1 MKISKFITNIT
12 LNDVESPGQIIT
24 LAVHQIDGGY
34 IGIDTNYTDEVAN
47 YIYNPYADIDLVKLV
62 DPDSAETKSDPSLKE
77 DTIVNLLQIL
87 LTLLEELGKLDSY
100 PKLSLRCAIAQ
111 RIKSGLAEVDFL
123 IDIAQVF
130 VMNYQQ

>member
-12 LNDVESPGQIIT
+12 LNDVESPGQVIT
-24 LAVHQIDGGY
+24 LTVHQIDGGY

-62 DPDSAETKSDPSLKE
+62 DPDSTETKSDPSLKE

-111 RIKSGLAEVDFL
+111 RLKIGLAEL
-123 IDIAQVF
+123 DILLDKAQVF
-130 VMNYQQ
+130 VANNQQ